1 MAARRRGRAHHSA
14 ASILLADLGGTTSR
28 FALAGRR
35 GRPERV
41 VAMANDDVPG
51 PAAAIARFL
60 AETGARPLCGVLA
73 VAGPIDGDAI
83 ALTNR
88 AWRFRLSALKR
99 ELGLERLAAINDFEA
114 VAWALPAL
122 GPDDVRVIGTV

>member
-1 MAARRRGRAHHSA
+1 MRSGVLGSA
-14 ASILLADLGGTTSR
+14 PSILLADLGGTTSR
-28 FALAGRR
+28 FALAGPR
-35 GRPERV
+35 GLPERIV
-41 VAMANDDVPG
+41 VMANDDVAG

-60 AETGARPLCGVLA
+60 AETAARPVSGVLA

-99 ELGLERLAAINDFEA
+99 ELGLKRLAAINDFEA
-114 VAWALPAL
+114 VGWALP
-122 GPDDVRVIGTV
+122 